1 MIIGAKSMKN
11 PDKINLDKNQAD
23 ALVARL
29 ESNSLT
35 DFDRTILKFVLE
47 WYLWLQSAL
56 LESKISISRIKSM
69 FGFKKT
75 ESSKNL
81 EAQLN
86 ESSDDD
92 TDEDILALLSVDAK
106 DSTEA
111 TTESAPIVESSNQN
125 SSQDSEEVKKKAAVG

>member
-1 MIIGAKSMKN
+1 MKKPHKIEITKEQSDGIIERLDA
-11 PDKINLDKNQAD
+11 NL
-23 ALVARL
+23 
-29 ESNSLT
+29 LT
-35 DFDRTILKFVLE
+35 DADKSIITLIIQC
-47 WYLWLQSAL
+47 YLWMQSAL

-81 EAQLN
+81 EAELEN
-86 ESSDDD
+86 SSDDD

-111 TTESAPIVESSNQN
+111 TPESVPIVESSNQN
-125 SSQDSEEVKKKAAVG
+125 SSQDSDDVKKKAAVV